1 MGTPLRKK
9 GKQHVQAQKRTSQI
23 NHFYNIKNMGI
34 GKSRGTSP
42 INVNDMLENVEMNQ
56 QIESEK
62 QEIDKL
68 LIEIRETK
76 ETLIKFNEDLEKAIA
91 AECHIEGAL
100 KAIAGSCENIVNGI
114 CNAIVKAERDTK
126 FKTTLTPEQL
136 VKLRQLIDH
145 SVESWISVLANHRSE
160 QTRLITEHEANM
172 RKILRRNGR
181 RLVLGL
187 LDESLGDIPARYT
200 MGLDWLCIVS
210 HKTNRDSLPPLLQS
224 VYGGYSVYQQVTSK
238 LNCI

>member
-1 MGTPLRKK
+1 
-9 GKQHVQAQKRTSQI
+9 
-23 NHFYNIKNMGI
+23 MGI

-100 KAIAGSCENIVNGI
+100 KAAAGSCDNIVSGI
-114 CNAIVKAERDTK
+114 CNAIVKTERDTK
-126 FKTTLTPEQL
+126 FKTTITPEQL
-136 VKLRQLIDH
+136 TKLRQLIDH
-145 SVESWISVLANHRSE
+145 SVESWISVLANHRAE
-160 QTRLITEHEANM
+160 QSKLITEHESNM
-172 RKILRRNGR
+172 CKILRRNEGVWFSDFWMKV
-181 RLVLGL
+181 LVIFLVIYTVGLGL
-187 LDESLGDIPARYT
+187 
-200 MGLDWLCIVS
+200 V
-210 HKTNRDSLPPLLQS
+210 
-224 VYGGYSVYQQVTSK
+224 VYYVT
-238 LNCI
+238 